1 MIMRQLCKELEN
13 NPAVQSILHKESAL
27 GNLSLSEEALLL
39 ATAFTRSSQ
48 SFFIVKN
55 NAYSAQKL
63 QERLQCLLEEPVLFF
78 RKEDSFRV
86 EAIAAS
92 PETRAEQM
100 EVMHMLL
107 KTKKVLCVTHTGAI
121 MRYLPS
127 PTVFKEHTLHIETDQ
142 EISFEELKERLFS
155 AGYAHVD
162 RVDQPL
168 CYASRGGIVDV
179 YSINHEYPIRIEF
192 FDNIIESIRYFD
204 ISTQRTIQVIRQ
216 ADIIPA
222 SDLLFTDRQIGT
234 IVEKANADMRKHE
247 RLLQGTS
254 KEELHSHI
262 DQDLDGICNH
272 AKDPHLYKYFAYVDD
287 PSTILDYVEDPLIV
301 LSSEEEIHDNERR
314 ITEETVSYI
323 QELYEEG
330 QSLPIYALFSD
341 ISSLIA
347 PYHPIR
353 FHLFADHKKSIQS
366 GILIQTQI
374 NLLFEKNMEEVC
386 RQGKTKRVILLVNHK
401 EKEAIL
407 RYAKDHDISMRVLT
421 DKDEIQDGIQIMEHS
436 FPEGF
441 LCMKENISVFT
452 GKELFQ
458 EAPKLS
464 RYSNK
469 FKEAEV
475 LHDYM
480 ELEPG
485 DYIVHNLHGIG
496 RYLGIVTKTINDVK
510 KDFLNI
516 AYKGDD
522 ILLVPLDQ
530 FRLVRKFVS
539 KEGASPKLNKLGSGD
554 WEKTKSR
561 IHEKIA
567 ELAERLMKLYSVR
580 EGKIGFSFSKDTP
593 LQKQFEDDFE
603 YELTD
608 DQKKA
613 IEEIKLD
620 MESSQPMDR
629 LLCGDVGFGKTEVA
643 IRAAFKAVVDGKQ
656 AAFLCPT
663 TILSLQHYKTFK
675 KRFRNYPVEIEM
687 INRFVPL
694 KDQKQILQRLKNG
707 QVDILIGTHRL
718 LSADVEFKDLGFL
731 VIDEEQRFG
740 VEHKEKIKEL
750 KNSIDVL
757 SLSAT
762 PIPRTLQMSLIGI
775 RSLSQLDTPPLN
787 RMPVQTYVIEK
798 NFQTSVEIMQRE
810 LSRDGQVFYLYNNVK
825 DIYILANRFKK
836 ALPDAT
842 IAVAHGQMHRDDIE
856 EVMMKFTA
864 NEYQILFC
872 TTIIE
877 TGIDIPNANTIIID
891 QADRFGLS
899 QLYQIKGRVGRS
911 DRLAYAYL
919 MYDPQKQLSE
929 IAMKRL
935 TSIKEFTQLGSGYKI
950 AMRDLT
956 IRGAG
961 DMLGPQQ
968 AGFIDTVGID
978 MYIEMLNEAIMEKK
992 GVRKEKA
999 SSLPQTNAKVN
1010 AYIPDNFTSQDYEK
1024 LTIYQRID
1032 RIRTKKELMDMLEEI
1047 RDNYGR
1053 LPKSVQMLFEKKRL
1067 DILVNE
1073 EQVESFKETPK
1084 QIEIIFTSVWSNR
1097 IDGVKL
1103 FEMMTAIS
1111 RDIMIRYAD
1120 KKIIMRI
1127 PKVKDWL
1134 LIVIEV
1140 LEQSAN
1146 MKKCDV

>member
-1 MIMRQLCKELEN
+1 
-13 NPAVQSILHKESAL
+13 
-27 GNLSLSEEALLL
+27 
-39 ATAFTRSSQ
+39 
-48 SFFIVKN
+48 
-55 NAYSAQKL
+55 
-63 QERLQCLLEEPVLFF
+63 
-78 RKEDSFRV
+78 
-86 EAIAAS
+86 
-92 PETRAEQM
+92 
-100 EVMHMLL
+100 
-107 KTKKVLCVTHTGAI
+107 
-121 MRYLPS
+121 
-127 PTVFKEHTLHIETDQ
+127 
-142 EISFEELKERLFS
+142 
-155 AGYAHVD
+155 
-162 RVDQPL
+162 
-168 CYASRGGIVDV
+168 
-179 YSINHEYPIRIEF
+179 
-192 FDNIIESIRYFD
+192 
-204 ISTQRTIQVIRQ
+204 
-216 ADIIPA
+216 
-222 SDLLFTDRQIGT
+222 
-234 IVEKANADMRKHE
+234 
-247 RLLQGTS
+247 
-254 KEELHSHI
+254 
-262 DQDLDGICNH
+262 
-272 AKDPHLYKYFAYVDD
+272 
-287 PSTILDYVEDPLIV
+287 
-301 LSSEEEIHDNERR
+301 
-314 ITEETVSYI
+314 
-323 QELYEEG
+323 
-330 QSLPIYALFSD
+330 
-341 ISSLIA
+341 
-347 PYHPIR
+347 
-353 FHLFADHKKSIQS
+353 
-366 GILIQTQI
+366 
-374 NLLFEKNMEEVC
+374 
-386 RQGKTKRVILLVNHK
+386 
-401 EKEAIL
+401 
-407 RYAKDHDISMRVLT
+407 
-421 DKDEIQDGIQIMEHS
+421 
-436 FPEGF
+436 
-441 LCMKENISVFT
+441 
-452 GKELFQ
+452 
-458 EAPKLS
+458 
-464 RYSNK
+464 
-469 FKEAEV
+469 
-475 LHDYM
+475 
-480 ELEPG
+480 
-485 DYIVHNLHGIG
+485 
-496 RYLGIVTKTINDVK
+496 
-510 KDFLNI
+510 
-516 AYKGDD
+516 
-522 ILLVPLDQ
+522 
-530 FRLVRKFVS
+530 
-539 KEGASPKLNKLGSGD
+539 
-554 WEKTKSR
+554 
-561 IHEKIA
+561 
-567 ELAERLMKLYSVR
+567 
-580 EGKIGFSFSKDTP
+580 
-593 LQKQFEDDFE
+593 
-603 YELTD
+603 
-608 DQKKA
+608 
-613 IEEIKLD
+613 
-620 MESSQPMDR
+620 
-629 LLCGDVGFGKTEVA
+629 
-643 IRAAFKAVVDGKQ
+643 
-656 AAFLCPT
+656 
-663 TILSLQHYKTFK
+663 
-675 KRFRNYPVEIEM
+675 
-687 INRFVPL
+687 
-694 KDQKQILQRLKNG
+694 
-707 QVDILIGTHRL
+707 
-718 LSADVEFKDLGFL
+718 
-731 VIDEEQRFG
+731 
-740 VEHKEKIKEL
+740 
-750 KNSIDVL
+750 
-757 SLSAT
+757 
-762 PIPRTLQMSLIGI
+762 MSLIGI

-825 DIYILANRFKK
+825 DIYTLANRFKK
-836 ALPDAT
+836 ALPDAA

-992 GVRKEKA
+992 GVRIEKA

-1146 MKKCDV
+1146 MKKCDI